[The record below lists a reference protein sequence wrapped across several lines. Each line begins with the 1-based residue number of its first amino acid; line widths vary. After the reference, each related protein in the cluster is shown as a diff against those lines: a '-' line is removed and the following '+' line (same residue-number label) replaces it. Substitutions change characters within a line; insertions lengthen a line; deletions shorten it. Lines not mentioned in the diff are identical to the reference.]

1 MSIGTATFSAPPAPV
16 LGRIPGNKAIWVGIY
31 CELTEF
37 ALMFIVYFLARAHH
51 PEAFRDGPQQL
62 STLAGVTNTVIML
75 TSSYFVARGVMAMR
89 RSQRATCLKWLTAA
103 LFTGIGY
110 PVVKF
115 FEVQWNVAR
124 GLSGNGEV
132 FQMAYYYLTF
142 NHLVHVCW
150 GLLGLLWVMAR
161 TWMGAY
167 DATDHDGLEAFACYW
182 HATDLI
188 WLMIF
193 PLFYVLP

>member
-1 MSIGTATFSAPPAPV
+1 MSIATPVFSAPIAPV

-37 ALMFIVYFLARAHH
+37 ALMFLVYFVARAHH
-51 PEAFRDGPQQL
+51 PDAFRGGPQQL

-89 RSQRATCLKWLTAA
+89 RNARATCLKWLTAA

-115 FEVQWNVAR
+115 FEVQWNVAQ

-150 GLLGLLWVMAR
+150 GLLGLMWVMFR